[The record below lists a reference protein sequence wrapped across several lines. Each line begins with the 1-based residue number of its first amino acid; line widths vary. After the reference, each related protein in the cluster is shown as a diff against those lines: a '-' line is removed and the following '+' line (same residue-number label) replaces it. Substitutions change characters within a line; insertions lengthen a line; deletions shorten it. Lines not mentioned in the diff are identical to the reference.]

1 MLEKALRGTARYWLL
16 LAFWTLIILAGAA
29 AYYRQWNQGLGI
41 TGMSR
46 DVTWGLYI
54 AQFTFLV
61 GVAASAVMVVI
72 PYYLHHDKNF
82 GPMVILG
89 EFLAVSAVIMCMLF
103 VFVDLGQPRRVLN
116 VLLHPSP
123 HSVMFWDVVVLS
135 GYLLLNLVIGTVTLD
150 SERKG
155 AAPPRWV
162 KPLVYL
168 SIPWAV
174 SIHTVTAF
182 LYAGLSARPFWM
194 TPLLA
199 PRFLASA
206 FASGPSL
213 LIILALIVRK
223 TTRFDPGR
231 GAIQKLATIVTY
243 AMVINLF
250 FVLVEVF
257 TAFYSGIPEHRESL
271 EYLFVGLDGK
281 TLLVPWMWACELL
294 TVGCVG
300 LLLWPASR
308 RNDGLLAVVCVGVI
322 AAVWIEKGLGLVVA
336 GFVPSPLGQI
346 TQYRPSGP
354 EMLIALGVYALGFF
368 ILTVLYKIVVSVRE
382 GGGPAPIAAGDC
394 PNIREAKMGL
404 SPSVRPNSEPVL
416 GT

>member
-1 MLEKALRGTARYWLL
+1 MLEKAFRGSARYWMLL
-16 LAFWTLIILAGAA
+16 GFWALVILAGLA
-29 AYYRQWNQGLGI
+29 AYGRQWSEGLAI

-72 PYYLHHDKNF
+72 PYYLHHQKAF

-89 EFLAVSAVIMCMLF
+89 EFLAVSAVAMCMLF
-103 VFVDLGQPRRVLN
+103 VFVDMGQPRRVMN
-116 VLLHPSP
+116 VLLHPTP
-123 HSVMFWDVVVLS
+123 NSVMFWDFLVLG
-135 GYLLLNLVIGTVTLD
+135 GYLLLNLVIGSVVLD
-150 SERKG
+150 AERKG
-155 AAPPRWV
+155 ARPPAWI

-182 LYAGLSARPFWM
+182 LYAGLAARPFWM

-206 FASGPSL
+206 FASGPAL
-213 LIILALIVRK
+213 LILLALILRK

-231 GAIQKLATIVTY
+231 EAIQKLATIVTY

-257 TAFYSGIPEHRESL
+257 TALYSGMPHHLHPL
-271 EYLFVGLDGK
+271 EYLFVGLGGK
-281 TLLVPWMWACELL
+281 TMLVPWMWTCEFL
-294 TVGCVG
+294 TLGCVT
-300 LLLWPASR
+300 LLLFPRVR
-308 RNDGLLAVVCVGVI
+308 RQEGLLAVLCVGVI
-322 AAVWIEKGLGLVVA
+322 AAIWIEKGLGMVVA
-336 GFVPSPLGQI
+336 GFVPSPLGKI
-346 TQYRPSGP
+346 VEYRPTAP
-354 EMLIALGVYALGFF
+354 EIMITLGVYALGFF
-368 ILTVLYKIVVSVRE
+368 ILTVLYKIVVGVRE
-382 GGGPAPIAAGDC
+382 QQLETA
-394 PNIREAKMGL
+394 
-404 SPSVRPNSEPVL
+404 
-416 GT
+416 